1 MRDPGIQEK
10 AIEAIVIM
18 NAAITNLRIY
28 PPASAMISNTV
39 DRAYQVFLAI
49 LEDEE
54 SVIFAESEKNI
65 LVCGQLLDQKDQ
77 GRPQVVAFLEL
88 LLNFGIKSVTF
99 DRGMDRTE
107 LLTFLEIMKEKSENV
122 EKEGGI
128 QKIIKSKKLPH
139 IILDQKVYVATDKD
153 RKILSGLDIKD
164 EEIIKY
170 LVGDNATSEIDMEKV
185 KEMAGDPE
193 WISRIIQSGMKH
205 ATGGKGI
212 VPDSEISENVV
223 LMIRALDK
231 IADRV
236 DKEKISGQISKSIAG
251 MDIEVISAVLIR
263 GIDELI
269 GDGIFDQIANEI
281 DDETFE
287 DVVVNIKHVGDR
299 ISAGD
304 KKYIHSDI
312 ESVRRAYKSMMNSDK
327 GQRKR
332 DKIEERIA
340 GEEKEEE
347 QKIVQLKD
355 TVGHIL
361 KGKKEYFF
369 DEQMM
374 QSLPGITEQLFVKKE
389 NETVEDII
397 DKLTGGLLSENAEV
411 RTQASEALSRIIGS
425 LTVEQRTDM
434 VGRISGRLVDW
445 IKFETTVTPAYTKIC
460 SELKD
465 LAQTMIRAKQFTE
478 CGSILDVFNVIHS
491 GKVEKIKEIQ
501 VISGDV
507 LREIATEEILDI
519 LFDEFETNKQNRLGD
534 AGLNLSRLGTAPL
547 NRLLDILLESPD
559 SAERIRILKIVSEIG
574 HVAVPV
580 LTERIKEGEP
590 WYFIRNLVY
599 LIGKVGGEDQAKL
612 LGPLLVDKR
621 PQVREE
627 TLKSIYSIGGKYR
640 VNILLSSLPESAEQ
654 MKSNIVEMLGSLKD
668 TNSVRPLLEML
679 KSKPLITSKVRNE
692 LEEKICVALGN
703 IGSQEAIPT
712 LMVISGQRGLLGVK
726 RYSPKVKVVAG
737 KAVATIRRKQSE
749 EDNKKHR

>member
-1 MRDPGIQEK
+1 MNESKIQER
-10 AIEAIVIM
+10 AVETIIIM

-39 DRAYQVFLAI
+39 DRAYQTFLAI

-65 LVCGQLLDQKDQ
+65 LVSGQLLDQKNQ
-77 GRPQVVAFLEL
+77 GRPQVMAFLEL
-88 LLNFGIKSVTF
+88 LLDFGIKSVTF
-99 DRGMDRTE
+99 EKGMDRPE
-107 LLTFLEIMKEKSENV
+107 LLTFLEIMKEKPENV

-128 QKIIKSKKLPH
+128 QKVAENKKLPH
-139 IILDQKVYVATDKD
+139 IILDQKVYVVTDKD
-153 RKILSGLDIKD
+153 RQILSGLDIKD
-164 EEIIKY
+164 EEVIKY
-170 LVGDNATSEIDMEKV
+170 LVGDDATSDVSMEKV

-231 IADRV
+231 IADGV
-236 DKEKISGQISKSIAG
+236 DKEKISSQVAKTIAG
-251 MDIEVISAVLIR
+251 MDIEVISAVLIQ

-269 GDGIFDQIANEI
+269 GDGVFDQIANEI

-287 DVVVNIKHVGDR
+287 DVVANIRHVGDR

-304 KKYIHSDI
+304 EKYIHSDI

-327 GQRKR
+327 GQRER
-332 DKIEERIA
+332 DRIEEKIA
-340 GEEKEEE
+340 GEEKAEEE
-347 QKIVQLKD
+347 KIVQLKD

-361 KGKKEYFF
+361 KGEKEYFF

-374 QSLPGITEQLFVKKE
+374 QSLPGTTEQLFVKKE
-389 NETVEDII
+389 NETVEGII
-397 DKLTGGLLSENAEV
+397 DKLSDGLLSKNAEV
-411 RTQASEALSRIIGS
+411 RVQASEALSRIIGS
-425 LTVEQRTDM
+425 LTVAQRTDM
-434 VGRISGRLVDW
+434 VNRISGRLVDW
-445 IKFETTVTPAYTKIC
+445 IKIETTVTPAYKKIC

-465 LAQTMIRAKQFTE
+465 LAQTMIRDKQFAE
-478 CGSILDVFNVIHS
+478 CEPILDVFNMIHY

-501 VISGDV
+501 GISGDV

-534 AGLNLSRLGTAPL
+534 AGLNLSRLGTTPL
-547 NRLLDILLESPD
+547 NRLLEILLESPD

-580 LTERIKEGEP
+580 LTERIKEDEP

-599 LIGKVGGEDQAKL
+599 LIGKVGGENQAKL
-612 LGPLLVDKR
+612 LGPFLADEQ

-627 TLKSIYSIGGKYR
+627 TLKSIYRVGGKYR
-640 VNILLSSLPESAEQ
+640 ANIFLSALSMVDNQ
-654 MKSNIVEMLGSLKD
+654 IKIGIVDMLGSIRD
-668 TNSVRPLLEML
+668 TDSVRPLLELL
-679 KSKPLITSKVRNE
+679 KSKPLIASKGRNE

-712 LMVISGQRGLLGVK
+712 LLAISKRKGFLSIK
-726 RYSPKVKVVAG
+726 RYNTKVTVAAG
-737 KAVATIRRKQSE
+737 KALAAIRSEQSE
-749 EDNKKHR
+749 EDNRKHR

>member
-1 MRDPGIQEK
+1 MKDPRIQEK

-39 DRAYQVFLAI
+39 DRAYQIFLAI
-49 LEDEE
+49 LENEE

-77 GRPQVVAFLEL
+77 GRPQVLAFLGL

-99 DRGMDRTE
+99 ERGMDRTE
-107 LLTFLEIMKEKSENV
+107 LLTFLEIMKEKPENV
-122 EKEGGI
+122 EEEGGI
-128 QKIIKSKKLPH
+128 QKVINSKELPH
-139 IILDQKVYVATDKD
+139 IILDQKIYVATDKD
-153 RKILSGLDIKD
+153 QQILLGMGIKD

-170 LVGDNATSEIDMEKV
+170 LVGDDHASDIEMQKV
-185 KEMAGDPE
+185 REMAMDPE
-193 WISRIIQSGMKH
+193 WISRIFQSGMKH
-205 ATGGKGI
+205 VTEKKGI

-236 DKEKISGQISKSIAG
+236 DKEKISGQISKTIAG
-251 MDIEVISAVLIR
+251 MDIEVISAVLIQ

-269 GDGIFDQIANEI
+269 GVGVFDQIANEI

-287 DVVVNIKHVGDR
+287 DVVANIKHVGDR

-304 KKYIHSDI
+304 KKYVHSDI
-312 ESVRRAYKSMMNSDK
+312 ESARRAYKSMMNSDK

-340 GEEKEEE
+340 GEEKEEKE
-347 QKIVQLKD
+347 KIVQLKD

-361 KGKKEYFF
+361 KGEKEYFL

-374 QSLPGITEQLFVKKE
+374 QSLPGITEQLFVNNE
-389 NETVEDII
+389 NETVEDVI
-397 DKLTGGLLSENAEV
+397 DNLSGGLLSENAEV
-411 RTQASEALSRIIGS
+411 RAQASEALSRIIGS
-425 LTVEQRTDM
+425 LTAEQRTDM
-434 VGRISGRLVDW
+434 IGRISDRLVGW
-445 IKFETTVTPAYTKIC
+445 IGLETAVTPAYEQIC
-460 SELKD
+460 AELQK
-465 LAQTMIRAKQFTE
+465 LAQTMIRSNRFAE
-478 CGSILDVFNVIHS
+478 CGPILGVFNAIHS
-491 GKVEKIKEIQ
+491 GKVEKMKEIQ

-507 LREIATEEILDI
+507 LREIATEDILDI
-519 LFDEFETNKQNRLGD
+519 LFDEFETNKHNRREE
-534 AGLNLSRLGTAPL
+534 ASLNLSRLGKAPL
-547 NRLLDILLESPD
+547 TRLLEILLESPD

-599 LIGKVGGEDQAKL
+599 LIGRVGGEDHAKL
-612 LGPLLVDKR
+612 LEPFLVNEHPK
-621 PQVREE
+621 VREE
-627 TLKSIYSIGGKYR
+627 TLKSIYSTGGKYR
-640 VNILLSSLPESAEQ
+640 VNILLSALPEAAEQ

-668 TNSVRPLLEML
+668 TNSVRLLLELL

-712 LMVISGQRGLLGVK
+712 LMTISGQRGLLGVK
-726 RYSPKVKVVAG
+726 RYSPKVKVAAG
-737 KAVATIRRKQSE
+737 KAVATIRRRQSE
-749 EDNKKHR
+749 EDNRKHR

>member
-1 MRDPGIQEK
+1 
-10 AIEAIVIM
+10 
-18 NAAITNLRIY
+18 
-28 PPASAMISNTV
+28 
-39 DRAYQVFLAI
+39 
-49 LEDEE
+49 
-54 SVIFAESEKNI
+54 
-65 LVCGQLLDQKDQ
+65 
-77 GRPQVVAFLEL
+77 
-88 LLNFGIKSVTF
+88 
-99 DRGMDRTE
+99 
-107 LLTFLEIMKEKSENV
+107 
-122 EKEGGI
+122 
-128 QKIIKSKKLPH
+128 
-139 IILDQKVYVATDKD
+139 
-153 RKILSGLDIKD
+153 
-164 EEIIKY
+164 
-170 LVGDNATSEIDMEKV
+170 
-185 KEMAGDPE
+185 
-193 WISRIIQSGMKH
+193 
-205 ATGGKGI
+205 
-212 VPDSEISENVV
+212 
-223 LMIRALDK
+223 
-231 IADRV
+231 
-236 DKEKISGQISKSIAG
+236 

>member
-1 MRDPGIQEK
+1 MKDPGIQEK

-39 DRAYQVFLAI
+39 DRAYQIFLAI
-49 LEDEE
+49 LENEE
-54 SVIFAESEKNI
+54 SLIFAESEKNI

-77 GRPQVVAFLEL
+77 GRPQVVAFLGL

-99 DRGMDRTE
+99 ERGMDRTE
-107 LLTFLEIMKEKSENV
+107 LLTFLEIMKEKPENV
-122 EKEGGI
+122 EEEGGI
-128 QKIIKSKKLPH
+128 QKVINSKELPH
-139 IILDQKVYVATDKD
+139 IILDQKIYVATDKD
-153 RKILSGLDIKD
+153 QQILSGMGIKD

-170 LVGDNATSEIDMEKV
+170 LVSDDHASDIEMQKV
-185 KEMAGDPE
+185 REMARDPE
-193 WISRIIQSGMKH
+193 WISRIFQSGMKH
-205 ATGGKGI
+205 VTEKKGI

-236 DKEKISGQISKSIAG
+236 DKEKISGQISKTIAG
-251 MDIEVISAVLIR
+251 MDIEVISAVLIQ

-269 GDGIFDQIANEI
+269 GVGVFDQIANEI

-287 DVVVNIKHVGDR
+287 DVVANIKHVGDR

-304 KKYIHSDI
+304 KKYVHSDI
-312 ESVRRAYKSMMNSDK
+312 ESARRAYKSMMNSDK

-340 GEEKEEE
+340 GEEKEEKE
-347 QKIVQLKD
+347 KIVQLKD

-361 KGKKEYFF
+361 KGEKEYFL

-374 QSLPGITEQLFVKKE
+374 QSLPGITEQLFVNNE
-389 NETVEDII
+389 NETVEDVI
-397 DKLTGGLLSENAEV
+397 DKLSGGLLSENSEV
-411 RTQASEALSRIIGS
+411 RAQASETLSRIIGS
-425 LTVEQRTDM
+425 LTAEQRTDM
-434 VGRISGRLVDW
+434 IGKISDRLVGW
-445 IKFETTVTPAYTKIC
+445 IGLETAVTPAYEQIC
-460 SELKD
+460 AELQK
-465 LAQTMIRAKQFTE
+465 LAQTMIRSNRFAE
-478 CGSILDVFNVIHS
+478 CGPILSVFNTIHS
-491 GKVEKIKEIQ
+491 GKVEKMKEIQ

-507 LREIATEEILDI
+507 LREIATEDILDI
-519 LFDEFETNKQNRLGD
+519 LFDEFETNKHNRREE
-534 AGLNLSRLGTAPL
+534 ASLNLSRLGKAPL
-547 NRLLDILLESPD
+547 TRLLEILLESPD

-599 LIGKVGGEDQAKL
+599 LIGRVGEEDQAKL
-612 LGPLLVDKR
+612 LGPFLVNEHPK
-621 PQVREE
+621 VREE

-640 VNILLSSLPESAEQ
+640 VNILLSALPGAAEQ

-668 TNSVRPLLEML
+668 TNSIRPLLEML

-712 LMVISGQRGLLGVK
+712 LMAISGQRGLLGVK

-737 KAVATIRRKQSE
+737 KAVATIRRRQSE

>member
-1 MRDPGIQEK
+1 MKDPGIQEK

-39 DRAYQVFLAI
+39 DRAYQIFLAI
-49 LEDEE
+49 LENEE
-54 SVIFAESEKNI
+54 SLIFAESEKNI

-77 GRPQVVAFLEL
+77 GRPQVVAFLGL

-99 DRGMDRTE
+99 ERGMDRTE
-107 LLTFLEIMKEKSENV
+107 LLTFLEIMKEKPENV
-122 EKEGGI
+122 EEEGGI
-128 QKIIKSKKLPH
+128 QKVINSKELPH
-139 IILDQKVYVATDKD
+139 IILDQKIYVATDKD
-153 RKILSGLDIKD
+153 QQILSGMGIKD

-170 LVGDNATSEIDMEKV
+170 LVSDDHASDIEMQKV
-185 KEMAGDPE
+185 REMARDPE
-193 WISRIIQSGMKH
+193 WISRIFQSGMKH
-205 ATGGKGI
+205 VTEKKGI

-236 DKEKISGQISKSIAG
+236 DKEKISGQISKTIAG
-251 MDIEVISAVLIR
+251 MDIEVISAVLIQ

-269 GDGIFDQIANEI
+269 GVGVFDQIANEI

-287 DVVVNIKHVGDR
+287 DVVANIKHVGDR

-304 KKYIHSDI
+304 KKYVHSDI
-312 ESVRRAYKSMMNSDK
+312 ESARRAYKSMMNSDK

-340 GEEKEEE
+340 GEEKEEKE
-347 QKIVQLKD
+347 KIVQLKD

-361 KGKKEYFF
+361 KGEKEYFL

-374 QSLPGITEQLFVKKE
+374 QSLPGITEQLFVNNE

-397 DKLTGGLLSENAEV
+397 DKLSGGLLSENSEV
-411 RTQASEALSRIIGS
+411 RAQASETLSRIIGS
-425 LTVEQRTDM
+425 LTAEQRTDM
-434 VGRISGRLVDW
+434 IGKISDRLVGW
-445 IKFETTVTPAYTKIC
+445 IGLETAVTPAYEQIC
-460 SELKD
+460 AELQK
-465 LAQTMIRAKQFTE
+465 LAQTMIRSNRFAE
-478 CGSILDVFNVIHS
+478 CGPILSVFNTIHS
-491 GKVEKIKEIQ
+491 GKVEKMKEIQ

-507 LREIATEEILDI
+507 LREIATEDILDI
-519 LFDEFETNKQNRLGD
+519 LFDEFETNKHNRREE
-534 AGLNLSRLGTAPL
+534 ASLNLSRLGKAPL
-547 NRLLDILLESPD
+547 TRLLEILLESPD

-599 LIGKVGGEDQAKL
+599 LIGRVGEEDQAKL
-612 LGPLLVDKR
+612 LGPFLVNEHPK
-621 PQVREE
+621 VREE

-640 VNILLSSLPESAEQ
+640 VNILLSALPGAAEQ

-668 TNSVRPLLEML
+668 TNSIRPLLEML

-712 LMVISGQRGLLGVK
+712 LMAISGQRGLLGVK

-737 KAVATIRRKQSE
+737 KAVATIRRRQSE